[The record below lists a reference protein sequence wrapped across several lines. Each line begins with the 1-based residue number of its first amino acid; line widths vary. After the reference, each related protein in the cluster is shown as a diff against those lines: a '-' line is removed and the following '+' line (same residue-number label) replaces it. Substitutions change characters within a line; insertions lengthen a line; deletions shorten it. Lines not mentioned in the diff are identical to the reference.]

1 MMNNNMMELNLDEM
15 AMVTG
20 GSDAVDHAQGAFI
33 GGMVCGV
40 GGLIVGGLIAGG
52 PGAAIGF
59 FGGAIGGGVAGGI
72 LGASGIAS
80 WFN

>member
-20 GSDAVDHAQGAFI
+20 GGDVLDHVEGAFD
-33 GGMVCGV
+33 GAVVCGISGLII
-40 GGLIVGGLIAGG
+40 GGLIGGG

-59 FGGAIGGGVAGGI
+59 GGGAVGGGIAGGI
-72 LGASGIAS
+72 LGLSGIREL
-80 WFN
+80 FN

>member
-20 GSDAVDHAQGAFI
+20 GGDVLDHVEGAFD
-33 GGMVCGV
+33 GAVVCGIS
-40 GGLIVGGLIAGG
+40 GLIVGGLIAGG
-52 PGAAIGF
+52 PGAGIGF
-59 FGGAIGGGVAGGI
+59 FGGAIVGGVAGGI
-72 LGASGIAS
+72 LGASGIRS